1 MKTNVK
7 LMIILFVVLI
17 SGESVLA
24 QDKSIRINVNGARF
38 SSSIIQKWISEY
50 QKTIPGQS
58 EVKFQIENN
67 ASDNADLSVIAYQPK
82 VENGS
87 DSASVTLFLAKY
99 ALIPVANP
107 QNPLLSKIAK
117 RGLKKNELKNIL
129 FDKDIFEADD
139 DEDVKKDKYKASV
152 YSCDKSSGITI
163 ALANYFEADP
173 ARIKGKKLLGDEI
186 FLINALKKDN
196 TGISFNSIN
205 YVYDIQSRKLKQDIE
220 LLPLQ
225 LKQAQKDA
233 FNSKDIDQ
241 VLSLLETQS
250 IESVPVEKFGFVISK
265 KQAADP
271 DIINFV
277 NWILAEGQKYDHELG
292 FLHLDESSL
301 TAQKEKIKEY
311 FTVALK

>member
-1 MKTNVK
+1 
-7 LMIILFVVLI
+7 
-17 SGESVLA
+17 
-24 QDKSIRINVNGARF
+24 
-38 SSSIIQKWISEY
+38 
-50 QKTIPGQS
+50 
-58 EVKFQIENN
+58 
-67 ASDNADLSVIAYQPK
+67 
-82 VENGS
+82 
-87 DSASVTLFLAKY
+87 
-99 ALIPVANP
+99 
-107 QNPLLSKIAK
+107 
-117 RGLKKNELKNIL
+117 
-129 FDKDIFEADD
+129 
-139 DEDVKKDKYKASV
+139 
-152 YSCDKSSGITI
+152 
-163 ALANYFEADP
+163 
-173 ARIKGKKLLGDEI
+173 LLGDEI

>member
-7 LMIILFVVLI
+7 LMVILLVALF
-17 SGESVLA
+17 SGEYVLA
-24 QDKSIRINVNGARF
+24 QDRSIRINTNGARF
-38 SSSIIQKWISEY
+38 SSSLIQKWISEY
-50 QKTIPGQS
+50 EKTIQGQHDL
-58 EVKFQIENN
+58 KFQIENN
-67 ASDNADLSVIAYQPK
+67 AGSNADLSVIAYQPK
-82 VENGS
+82 VEITS
-87 DSASVTLFLAKY
+87 DSASITLYLAKY
-99 ALIPVANP
+99 ALIPVANS
-107 QNPLLSKIAK
+107 QNPLINKIAK

-129 FDKDIFEADD
+129 FDKDIFEADE
-139 DEDVKKDKYKASV
+139 DEDVKKEKYKASV

-186 FLINALKKDN
+186 FLLNALKKDN
-196 TGISFNSIN
+196 AGISFNSIN

-220 LLPLQ
+220 LLPIQ

-250 IESVPVEKFGFVISK
+250 IESVPVEKFGFVVSK

-271 DIINFV
+271 EIINFV
-277 NWILAEGQKYDHELG
+277 NWILTEGQKYDHELG
-292 FLHLDESSL
+292 FLHLDENSL
-301 TAQKEKIKEY
+301 TAEKEKIKEY